1 MEKKMDGWL
10 DFWSNWKGNTV
21 QTKDEKTNEERIS
34 ELLDRME
41 RGLNNIETCLS
52 NSMGNCIEEYP
63 MSEVKVHPYRY
74 SNNGELQTCSVEFSD
89 EEEEGWSDDE

>member
-1 MEKKMDGWL
+1 MEKKMDGWF
-10 DFWSNWKGNTV
+10 DFWSNWKGK
-21 QTKDEKTNEERIS
+21 QEKSNEERIS

-52 NSMGNCIEEYP
+52 NST
-63 MSEVKVHPYRY
+63 SEVKVHPYRS

-89 EEEEGWSDDE
+89 EEEEEGWSDDE

>member
-1 MEKKMDGWL
+1 MDGWL
-10 DFWSNWKGNTV
+10 DFWSNWKGNTA
-21 QTKDEKTNEERIS
+21 QEKTNEERIS

-52 NSMGNCIEEYP
+52 NSTGVFIEECP
-63 MSEVKVHPYRY
+63 MSEVKVHPYRS

-89 EEEEGWSDDE
+89 EEEEEGWSDDE